1 MTTVIPNQPLTTS
14 VLLFGETPNTGQA
27 LAQALDEKGVLGSL
41 GAALQ
46 QVSQAGRQAADRQ
59 VATVANGLLD
69 LDLGDLV
76 VAGWRKQAALAAA
89 AERTIA
95 NPGSSEVVELA
106 THRITSVHRPFVE
119 LLINDVYVAT
129 VHFELHI
136 EFAVKALGVTV
147 RHGHLVSL
155 HSGTCDVT
163 ATLSAEGVRLARRQE
178 HFELPLLIRWP
189 LRLHLGSGDPRPD
202 GARRPSASSPS
213 LRPNTPTNYPV
224 RRQRR
229 RHLVRRARPAD

>member
-14 VLLFGETPNTGQA
+14 VFLFGESQDSGQA
-27 LAQALDEKGVLGSL
+27 LAQALDEKGVLSSL

-46 QVSQAGRQAADRQ
+46 LVSQAGRQAADSQ

-69 LDLGDLV
+69 LDLGDLLA
-76 VAGWRKQAALAAA
+76 AGWRRQAALAAA
-89 AERTIA
+89 AERTVA

-106 THRITSVHRPFVE
+106 THRITSVHRPFVD
-119 LLINDVYVAT
+119 LLINDVHVAT
-129 VHFELHI
+129 VNFELRI

-147 RHGHLVSL
+147 RNGHVVSL
-155 HSGTCDVT
+155 HSGACEVT

-178 HFELPLLIRWP
+178 HFELPVLVRWP
-189 LRLHLGSGDPRPD
+189 LLVHPGGGDPRPSS
-202 GARRPSASSPS
+202 ARRPSASSPS
-213 LRPNTPTNYPV
+213 SRASRLPDHPV

-229 RHLVRRARPAD
+229 RRLVRRTRPAD